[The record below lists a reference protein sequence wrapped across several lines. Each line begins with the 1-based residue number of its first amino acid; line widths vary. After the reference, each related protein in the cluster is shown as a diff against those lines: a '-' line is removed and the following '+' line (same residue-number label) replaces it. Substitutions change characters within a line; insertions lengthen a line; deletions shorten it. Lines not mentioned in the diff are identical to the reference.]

1 MALRDD
7 QLESIKQGANESP
20 TIRPSYY
27 RADVPAVLIKR
38 GMTEKKEVVRIECF
52 DVIDALGLDFYTGNA
67 LKYLWR
73 LGRKDGATKVEDLK
87 KVRTYIDQALER
99 AEQETG

>member
-1 MALRDD
+1 MAAKKEKSVSD
-7 QLESIKQGANESP
+7 NP

-27 RADVPAVLIKR
+27 RTKMRVKLNPRFDDEPEYSDAFV
-38 GMTEKKEVVRIECF
+38 ECF
-52 DVIDALGLDFYTGNA
+52 DVIDALFRGDFYLGNA

-73 LGRKDGATKVEDLK
+73 LGRKDGASKVEDLK

-99 AEQETG
+99 AERETA